1 VSVQERLRAIL
12 ATSSGIE
19 LPFGSTQALDAFV
32 DGRCRAL
39 GLAHTEEYLGFL
51 AGSTSSEFQLLVN
64 AVTVKY
70 TWFFRDQPQ
79 LESIRRL
86 MAEPREGALH
96 VWVPGCASGEDA
108 YTVALLAWE
117 VGADVRVLGTDICSD
132 AVARARRGHY
142 GAWSTRDVP
151 PSLQHHFVR
160 AGGGTLTPT
169 PALRSRVTFEV
180 HNVLAPPP
188 LPPSGRGWD
197 IILCRNVLMYFAQ
210 ERAQA
215 TAGVLARA
223 LCEDGFLLLGAS
235 DVLIEP
241 PEGVSVDYVADRVVL
256 RRGTPGVRLPGIP
269 GAHARVESVSGGD
282 AVRGVELVPVI
293 PAPVPVAPALEK
305 TAFAVTSVEPTL
317 QAAHAYLSAGKIEL
331 AVRAYTAARE
341 AAPVASEPHLYG
353 GIALYLSG
361 DLSRAVES
369 LRAALLL
376 DHQCW
381 PASYYLGLCYE
392 SMGYPRDA
400 AREYERA
407 AKQSEIEPSTE
418 EDASSPLFGFRRDLA
433 WLARQRGRKPARHQ
447 SP

>member
-1 VSVQERLRAIL
+1 LL
-12 ATSSGIE
+12 ATSTGIE

-39 GLAHTEEYLGFL
+39 GLAHPEEYVAALTNT
-51 AGSTSSEFQLLVN
+51 TSGEFQTLVN

-79 LESIRRL
+79 IEAIRRL
-86 MAEPREGALH
+86 LAEQRQGALH

-108 YTVALLAWE
+108 YTVALLAHE
-117 VGADVRVLGTDICSD
+117 VGADVRVLGTDICSE
-132 AVARARRGHY
+132 AVGRARRAHY
-142 GAWSTRDVP
+142 SAWSTRDVP
-151 PSLQHHFVR
+151 SELLQHL
-160 AGGGTLTPT
+160 APASGGTLTPNA
-169 PALRSRVTFEV
+169 ALRSRVSFAV

-188 LPPSGRGWD
+188 MPPSGRGWD
-197 IILCRNVLMYFAQ
+197 VILCRNVLMYFAQ

-215 TAGVLARA
+215 TAGALSRA

-241 PEGVSVDYVADRVVL
+241 PEGVTVEYVAGRVVL
-256 RRGTPGVRLPGIP
+256 RRA
-269 GAHARVESVSGGD
+269 GAHTVPVLAAAPVPSLPASGGD
-282 AVRGVELVPVI
+282 ATAVS
-293 PAPVPVAPALEK
+293 ASSALH
-305 TAFAVTSVEPTL
+305 V
-317 QAAHAYLSAGKIEL
+317 AHAYLSAGKLDL
-331 AVRAYTAARE
+331 ALRAYSEARE
-341 AAPVASEPHLYG
+341 AAPVAMEPHLYG

-361 DLSRAVES
+361 DLTRAVES

-376 DHQCW
+376 DHECW

-407 AKQSEIEPSTE
+407 AKQSEAEPASD
-418 EDASSPLFGFRRDLA
+418 EDASSPLYGFRRDLA
-433 WLARQRGRKPARHQ
+433 WLVRRRGRKQTRHE